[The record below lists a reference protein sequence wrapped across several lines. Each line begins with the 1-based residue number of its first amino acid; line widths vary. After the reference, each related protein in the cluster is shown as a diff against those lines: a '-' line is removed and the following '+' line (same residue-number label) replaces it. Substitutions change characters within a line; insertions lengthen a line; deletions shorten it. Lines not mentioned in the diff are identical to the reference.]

1 VAERFATSYHLRYP
15 SFPLT
20 TKLPHLISGYYQ
32 KMSPPVGIFRNIVA
46 KGTFFVRLAIKSA
59 SDIAKGKTQA
69 VPVYA
74 RVAPR
79 QPIHPSAFAR
89 QSKRWLHTQ
98 RQVSRGFRQFSTQ
111 FLGTKQAEARNVSS
125 RIALA
130 IKQSTGHSPFA
141 STLRPNLT
149 GGAFPRTAGGYS
161 LGSGK
166 VGNGVRYFS
175 HTPQS
180 AAQVVHNVSHSMRAF
195 TMGGKRVQ
203 FDGVDSKTGTKRFRG
218 VTALQ
223 DDTLKSMN
231 SVPKA
236 TPGSYIDFQINPT
249 ITALT
254 SLRGVTGFKPANNS
268 MATLHT
274 EGLLDILSVDF
285 SRALQELMF
294 ILNDLKALSSLGDMP
309 ISYQDT
315 HLRVHFPGCD
325 AETVERIASELDL
338 RRGVIG
344 QDEDFDAFVGTEIAL
359 LFPFAPSES
368 TSQPS
373 LYGMTMYD
381 KDELLFNDDMSSI
394 PDSSP
399 VLSLSDGL
407 TEDYNISS
415 PFSPSQYASIPSS
428 ELRDTNSHPHSEQH
442 TPLEYQEFE
451 GIYRFIDLCNNAQ
464 IRS

>member
-1 VAERFATSYHLRYP
+1 
-15 SFPLT
+15 
-20 TKLPHLISGYYQ
+20 
-32 KMSPPVGIFRNIVA
+32 MSPPVGIFRNIVA

-98 RQVSRGFRQFSTQ
+98 RQVTRGFRHFTTQ
-111 FLGTKQAEARNVSS
+111 VFGNRQAEARNVSS

-130 IKQSTGHSPFA
+130 IKQSSGHSPFA

-161 LGSGK
+161 LGSG
-166 VGNGVRYFS
+166 GNGVRYFS

-195 TMGGKRVQ
+195 ALGGKRVQ
-203 FDGVDSKTGTKRFRG
+203 FDGVDSKTGMKRFRG

-223 DDTLKSMN
+223 DDTLKTVN
-231 SVPKA
+231 SVPKS
-236 TPGSYIDFQINPT
+236 TPGSYIDFQVNPT

-254 SLRGVTGFKPANNS
+254 PLRAVTGFKPANNS
-268 MATLHT
+268 METLHT

-294 ILNDLKALSSLGDMP
+294 ILNDLKALSSLGDLP

-325 AETVERIASELDL
+325 LETVERIASELDI

-344 QDEDFDAFVGTEIAL
+344 QDEEFDAFVGTEIAL

-368 TSQPS
+368 ASQPS

-381 KDELLFNDDMSSI
+381 KNEPLFDDDMSSI
-394 PDSSP
+394 PDSNP

-407 TEDYNISS
+407 TEDYSSPS
-415 PFSPSQYASIPSS
+415 PFSPSRYASIPSS
-428 ELRDTNSHPHSEQH
+428 DLRDTNSHSDQHS
-442 TPLEYQEFE
+442 PLEYQDFE
-451 GIYRFIDLCNNAQ
+451 GIYRFIELCNNAQ
-464 IRS
+464 SRS